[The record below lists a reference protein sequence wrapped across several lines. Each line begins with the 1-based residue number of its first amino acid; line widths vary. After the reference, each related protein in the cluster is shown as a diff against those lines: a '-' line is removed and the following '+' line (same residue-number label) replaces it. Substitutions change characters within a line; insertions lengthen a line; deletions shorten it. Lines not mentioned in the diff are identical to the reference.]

1 MGDVCEDQTAGRTSG
16 LGGRKGDWAA
26 VARAD
31 GQPARYECGF
41 DSRHR
46 PRLPIPGAHT
56 TASLVPSLRRPRHG
70 SGLCQ
75 ALSIID
81 LAFFATRVSS
91 PSEHVI
97 SSSYRTPLPG
107 YIYTNTQE
115 RSGNQPGTI
124 VRSLYNKTRSLL
136 LHWSCGGGHDGQ
148 RRLQARWGERRRRVR
163 RMTKAIDGN
172 GKMLRDDGRLCA
184 FDPQAIS
191 GGDGECAILQI
202 GNSKANKKSS
212 KSGRCS
218 NHCQ

>member
-1 MGDVCEDQTAGRTSG
+1 MTSAKIRRRVGRRDSGVGRATGQLSPAQT
-16 LGGRKGDWAA
+16 
-26 VARAD
+26 
-31 GQPARYECGF
+31 
-41 DSRHR
+41 DSRLVMSVALTAATAPAFPFR
-46 PRLPIPGAHT
+46 APTQQPQSCLACAALVTGPGSVRLC
-56 TASLVPSLRRPRHG
+56 PSLIWLF
-70 SGLCQ
+70 S
-75 ALSIID
+75 
-81 LAFFATRVSS
+81 ATRVSS

-191 GGDGECAILQI
+191 GGDGECAMLQI